1 MRRKKKG
8 GRKEGKQEAGRG
20 QRDTEGESKGE
31 WEESTFILNISISVS

>member
-1 MRRKKKG
+1 MRRKRKG

-31 WEESTFILNISISVS
+31 